1 MSLSNLDRR
10 VLATLKQRALGRL
23 RPDLR
28 IAVLGNCQSLDVAY
42 AMKLLKI
49 DATVEQFPI
58 QTKAKITGKMLLS
71 ALRTYDH
78 VFLQDFGPEFVRGA
92 SSDLV
97 CSELPHATRYPT
109 LLFAAYHPDSI
120 FIQAGSKRD
129 AFLSGPI
136 GQHHSALALFAYRA
150 GLSPEAAFR
159 LFDPEVF
166 DALGYFDLWAPSSAE
181 LLQNAKSYGLD
192 LETDFMRWTRRG
204 CFMYSVNHPKPH
216 VSFDLARRL
225 LDKAGIPSEPID
237 FDNYTL
243 DDLVRDTVFPV
254 YPAIAEHYGTA
265 GSYVFKAPEPF
276 PGGMNIG
283 GFCDLTGFVQQS
295 YRVYARHKPG
305 LANERVQGWLQ
316 NAEICSLLNEFGLEK
331 RGRGAGFHS
340 AASPDLAPRVG
351 VG

>member
-1 MSLSNLDRR
+1 MLLSNLDRR
-10 VLATLKQRALGRL
+10 VLTTLKQAALGRL
-23 RPDLR
+23 RPGLR

-49 DATVEQFPI
+49 DATVEHYPI

-78 VFLQDFGPEFVRGA
+78 VFLQDFGPEFVRRA
-92 SSDLV
+92 SSDVL
-97 CSELPHATRYPT
+97 CSELPRVTRYPT

-120 FIQAGSKRD
+120 FIHAESKRD

-150 GLSPEAAFR
+150 GLSPAAA
-159 LFDPEVF
+159 LCLYDPEVF
-166 DALGYFDLWAPSSAE
+166 DALGYFDLWIPSRAQ
-181 LLQNAKSYGLD
+181 LLQGVKSYGLD
-192 LETDFMRWTRRG
+192 LETEFMRWTRRG

-225 LDKAGIPSEPID
+225 LDKAGIPSEPVD

-254 YPAIAEHYGTA
+254 YPAIAEHYGIA
-265 GSYVFKAPEPF
+265 GSYVFKAPQPF
-276 PGGMNIG
+276 PGGMDIG
-283 GFCDLTGFVQQS
+283 GFWDLTGFVQQS
-295 YRVYARHKPG
+295 YRVYARRKPG
-305 LANERVQGWLQ
+305 DLANERVQGWLDDAQ
-316 NAEICSLLNEFGLEK
+316 IYRFLKEFSRE
-331 RGRGAGFHS
+331 RG
-340 AASPDLAPRVG
+340 SPGPLVKEQRAMG
-351 VG
+351 